1 MSIIVP
7 AWIKERRED
16 GIVAILGSEPP
27 ADAQP
32 RFIPADAV
40 ESVVESEHEVNGLR
54 FGVLVLRHDACTIN
68 NNKETRA

>member
-16 GIVAILGSEPP
+16 GVLAILGSEPP
-27 ADAQP
+27 ADAVA
-32 RFIPADAV
+32 RFVPNDAI

-54 FGVLVLRHDACTIN
+54 FGILVLRHDVCTDT
-68 NNKETRA
+68 K